1 MNYLSKKQQG
11 GEQVEPELQQLASMI
26 SSSVEEGMQP
36 IEVIVKLRK
45 DKFDALTIT
54 KALTLME
61 MPMEEIVPLLQ
72 RAEDYIEQEEPTGEE
87 ITQNPEQLARMQEME
102 SEAEEADTDLAEET
116 LLAQSGIEIK
126 PENKGKFTKWAKQR
140 GMTVK
145 EAYNKVMSNTDEY
158 PPSIVKM
165 ANFAK
170 NAAGWNKQDG
180 GEQTPEMKA
189 YLEALEFNKQARQ
202 AIGTNNKEEL
212 QNLSLNKPYN
222 NNNLARD
229 FSELQRLRK
238 AAGLGMA
245 EEASILFPH
254 VGQQIRGSINDAL
267 DTTYQQGGAKDGRI
281 RRDMN
286 WISSPK
292 YVDPILF
299 KGSNDNFSL
308 AEAAYVAADTF
319 SSLFGGKDRNEDGLK
334 DGFFKDIKSKRAD
347 QTERIP
353 NYYDYNIKLDPND
366 PNEYQVNPQRL
377 FDASKGEALKSFTDE
392 GIDTGTTFGYD
403 EYGRPIAK
411 APDYEEQL
419 AKQKKIENSMGSEF
433 NLGMDIIPNTTKS
446 FLEMAYGGDI
456 PKAQFGTPTGLG
468 SCGDGEVWDFMQQKC
483 VPADVNASLTTTP
496 GQLTANLINNQSNP
510 NTTFNQIANTGNT
523 NMSNPNVSGP
533 TGFVPPEVERT
544 NKLQGLANRVMD
556 SRFVEGFAEIGD
568 FAVSGANV
576 INDWF
581 KDKRYRDAEQQRDFN
596 LIADQRYA
604 TAADPVNKR
613 GFRGPY
619 YDAAETDYVTGLYA
633 KNGGGID
640 NPGFRALP
648 PRVQENIK
656 VNMKKGG
663 EFTPHIMYDPQTGEG
678 YKAEKYED
686 HVKMDKMGY
695 VHDLPKAQYGTSM
708 DAFMG
713 YAEGGE
719 IEVDSDMLA
728 KLIAAGADISFL

>member
-456 PKAQFGTPTGLG
+456 PKAQMGTG
-468 SCGDGEVWDFMQQKC
+468 SGMGSMWFD
-483 VPADVNASLTTTP
+483 
-496 GQLTANLINNQSNP
+496 QLDLENQM
-510 NTTFNQIANTGNT
+510 NTGFG
-523 NMSNPNVSGP
+523 NPNVSGP

-708 DAFMG
+708 DTFMG

>member
-1 MNYLSKKQQG
+1 M
-11 GEQVEPELQQLASMI
+11 
-26 SSSVEEGMQP
+26 
-36 IEVIVKLRK
+36 
-45 DKFDALTIT
+45 
-54 KALTLME
+54 
-61 MPMEEIVPLLQ
+61 
-72 RAEDYIEQEEPTGEE
+72 
-87 ITQNPEQLARMQEME
+87 
-102 SEAEEADTDLAEET
+102 
-116 LLAQSGIEIK
+116 
-126 PENKGKFTKWAKQR
+126 
-140 GMTVK
+140 
-145 EAYNKVMSNTDEY
+145 
-158 PPSIVKM
+158 
-165 ANFAK
+165 
-170 NAAGWNKQDG
+170 
-180 GEQTPEMKA
+180 
-189 YLEALEFNKQARQ
+189 
-202 AIGTNNKEEL
+202 
-212 QNLSLNKPYN
+212 
-222 NNNLARD
+222 
-229 FSELQRLRK
+229 QRLRK
-238 AAGLGMA
+238 TAGLGMA

-456 PKAQFGTPTGLG
+456 PKAQMGTG
-468 SCGDGEVWDFMQQKC
+468 SGMGSMWFD
-483 VPADVNASLTTTP
+483 
-496 GQLTANLINNQSNP
+496 QLDLENQM
-510 NTTFNQIANTGNT
+510 NTGFG
-523 NMSNPNVSGP
+523 NPNVSGP

-708 DAFMG
+708 DTFMG